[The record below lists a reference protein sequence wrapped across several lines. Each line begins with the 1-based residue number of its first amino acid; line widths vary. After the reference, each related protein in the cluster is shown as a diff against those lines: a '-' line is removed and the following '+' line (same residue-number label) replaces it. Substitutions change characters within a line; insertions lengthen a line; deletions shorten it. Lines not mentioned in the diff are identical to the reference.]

1 MKESDLR
8 EFTGIMD
15 DLAEMLGGDMS
26 PRKYELYFAALFDL
40 DIADLRKAGNYIA
53 NTATFFPKP
62 IDFRNAIN
70 GNQDEAA
77 IIAWEKV
84 QKGKSKAGQYQSVK
98 FDDPVIHT
106 VIKLMGGWGAV
117 CRLEGHD
124 DEKWQRIEFEKTY
137 KAIQG
142 SNKDHPEYLPGIADV
157 ENEARGLEYKKPII
171 IITSQPEKKAL
182 PPIERKELP
191 KVGNVLSR
199 KEIEERMKELD
210 FETRKVIETAL
221 GESQEEESLKKIGMC
236 KEK

>member
-1 MKESDLR
+1 MK
-8 EFTGIMD
+8 EFTGILDFM
-15 DLAEMLGGDMS
+15 AEGLGVDMTEL
-26 PRKYELYFAALFDL
+26 KYRFYFAALSDL
-40 DIADLRKAGNYIA
+40 TIEEIKRAASHIAR
-53 NTATFFPKP
+53 TVTFFPKP
-62 IDFRNAIN
+62 VDFRNAIN